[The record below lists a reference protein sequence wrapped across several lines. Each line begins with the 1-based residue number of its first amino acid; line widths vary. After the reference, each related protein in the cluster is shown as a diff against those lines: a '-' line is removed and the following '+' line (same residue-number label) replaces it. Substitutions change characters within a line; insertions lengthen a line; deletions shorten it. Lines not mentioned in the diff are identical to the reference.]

1 MATASPKKK
10 ASPKAKTR
18 KTAARSTTTKSTA
31 AKKTAAKKTTANS
44 TRKTAP
50 KAAPVFAAKAQENAR
65 NVFLAGLGFYGKAFE
80 QAQSQLESAQTRLNQ
95 RREKVEGLFSDLVK
109 HGEKVETDA
118 KKAIKDID
126 LPELKMAKP
135 EDIRKEVQARLEK
148 ARESFETLR
157 GSLVSKAA

>member
-1 MATASPKKK
+1 MATASPKTK

-18 KTAARSTTTKSTA
+18 KAPARNTAKKTTAKKTT
-31 AKKTAAKKTTANS
+31 AKKTAAKNTRKAAAKTT
-44 TRKTAP
+44 
-50 KAAPVFAAKAQENAR
+50 PVFAAKAQENAR

-80 QAQSQLESAQTRLNQ
+80 QAQSQLEDAQTRISQ
-95 RREKVEGLFSDLVK
+95 RRAKVEGLFSDLVK

-157 GSLVSKAA
+157 GTIASKAA